1 MYRCGYCN
9 LVVHDDIPIIGKVVE
24 DMKCQCEKV
33 VLGIP
38 DDLTFARLYGDIP
51 YSAKGKKEKLLAETK
66 VDDVLIVGDHSRY
79 DDIYKVIPFDNV
91 YFGSQYGRAFDNFT
105 SFAQKHG
112 IHLSSMIPDRFIP
125 AGQVDALKIALNNL
139 QQYQKIVLFG
149 TGRYFDLYMET
160 YGNRYKPVYAIDND
174 LGRQGITKQGIPV
187 YSLEKI
193 KNEKLDN
200 ILIIICSQTPDS
212 MLQQIKSMGDYDY
225 RLMIYNN
232 TVSLLEEYALA
243 RTEEL
248 EYLEKA
254 HTILA
259 GMLKEFDCVCQR
271 YHLHYYM
278 ICGSLIGAVRHHG
291 FIPWDDDVDVAMPRE
306 DYEQLRKI
314 AKQEWKESPY
324 RVLGYEEIGNNTFLD
339 CMPRLLNMKERLP
352 MKVFDKVRERM
363 PEDLYNRPFIDIYV
377 MDNAFD
383 NDRKH
388 MFIMNEM
395 KMVYNL
401 MMGHRGA
408 IDYEEYSSRIPK
420 KTIRTMKMLHNTG
433 RHLPLSLLF
442 KWYECLSKKANRTK
456 CENFFMPSCAIT
468 CIERKFKQ
476 HYFGNGQRSPFLDF
490 EVTVPSDVDGLMEA
504 MGYHGYM
511 QFPRMTIRK
520 PSHYFNSDIVI
531 W

>member
-1 MYRCGYCN
+1 MYQCGYCN
-9 LVVHDDIPIIGKVVE
+9 LIVHDDIQTIVQVVK
-24 DMKCQCEKV
+24 DMKTQCERV

-51 YSAKGKKEKLLAETK
+51 YSAEEKRNVLLSQTN
-66 VDDVLIVGDHSRY
+66 VDDILILSDNSKYEQIY
-79 DDIYKVIPFDNV
+79 DRVHFDNV
-91 YFGSQYGRAFDNFT
+91 YFGSMFGRAYDQF
-105 SFAQKHG
+105 SMFANQKG
-112 IHLSSMIPDRFIP
+112 IHLSSMMPNQFIS
-125 AGQVDALKIALNNL
+125 AGQVDALKIALTNL
-139 QQYQKIVLFG
+139 QQHQKIVLFG
-149 TGRYFDLYMET
+149 TGPYFDIYMET
-160 YGNRYKPVYAIDND
+160 YGNRYKPVYAVDTD
-174 LGRQGITKQGIPV
+174 SEKQGTSKQEVPI
-187 YSLEKI
+187 YALERI
-193 KNEKLDN
+193 KTENPDN
-200 ILIIICSQTPDS
+200 ILIIICSQTPDA
-212 MLQQIKSMGDYDY
+212 MLQQIKAMGDYDY

-232 TVSLLEEYALA
+232 TVSLLEEYTLA
-243 RTEEL
+243 RAEEL

-254 HTILA
+254 HGILA
-259 GMLKEFDCVCQR
+259 TMLKEFDRVCQK

-306 DYEQLRKI
+306 DYEKLREI
-314 AKQEWKESPY
+314 EKQEWKESPY

-377 MDNAFD
+377 MDHAFD

-401 MMGHRGA
+401 LMGHRGT

-420 KTIRTMKMLHNTG
+420 KTIRTMKMLHNIG
-433 RHLPLSLLF
+433 RHLPLSLLI
-442 KWYECLSKKANRTK
+442 KWYERLSKKANKIK
-456 CENFFMPSCAIT
+456 CDNFFMPSCAIT
-468 CIERKFKQ
+468 CIERKFLQ
-476 HYFGNGQRSPFLDF
+476 SFFGQGIRKPFLDF
-490 EVTVPSDVDGLMEA
+490 EVTVPMDYDGLMEA

-511 QFPRMTIRK
+511 QYPRMTIRK
-520 PSHYFNSDIVI
+520 PSHYFNSDIII